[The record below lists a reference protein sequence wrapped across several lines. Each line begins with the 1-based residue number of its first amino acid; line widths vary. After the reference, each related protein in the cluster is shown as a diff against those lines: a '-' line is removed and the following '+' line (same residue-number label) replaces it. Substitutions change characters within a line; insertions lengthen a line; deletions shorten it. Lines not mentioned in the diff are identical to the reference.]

1 VCGDGTGRRVFGNG
15 ARVEAADFAAW
26 AWEKEG
32 SCWVGEEGRL
42 GAWTGQGFIDWR
54 LSERFRQ
61 LPESAVDGRV
71 WMSQWLFNSLTPRR

>member
-42 GAWTGQGFIDWR
+42 GAWTGQGFIDQASDFVGFRNR
-54 LSERFRQ
+54 LWTGAS
-61 LPESAVDGRV
+61 G
-71 WMSQWLFNSLTPRR
+71 